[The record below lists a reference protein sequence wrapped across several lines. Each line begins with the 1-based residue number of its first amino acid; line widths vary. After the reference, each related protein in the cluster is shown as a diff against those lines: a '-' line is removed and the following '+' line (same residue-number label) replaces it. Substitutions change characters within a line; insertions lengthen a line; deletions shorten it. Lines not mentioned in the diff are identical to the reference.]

1 MTRRAAVSALLC
13 WFGLLPLRVS
23 PSCFAANEYA
33 PPSELIVSTASLDGR
48 WVAAY
53 ASDGTLLLWETG
65 THHRRNLISDYKFS
79 LGPDG
84 LAFTP
89 NSSSLVVGDAN
100 GLIQW
105 LEIPSGKV
113 LRKMQDKAWVDAF
126 AFSADGSRLAARHHK
141 GITIWDMKTGMELKY
156 LPEESPFTAVALNHD
171 GSVLVTGTE
180 DGKIRMLDLL
190 HDRQIATM
198 ELEPGDWVNC
208 FEIDEPSQ
216 KLISAQGHND
226 ISIWDT
232 PISKKVRVLQGHE
245 DQVDSVRLLPQSHTL
260 VSVADDGTLKTW
272 DYASGALLST
282 WSITPGFVTANGDRL
297 MSLDPK
303 TRHRIY
309 IWSIASRKRLQVLSY
324 RSPQKT
330 TK

>member
-1 MTRRAAVSALLC
+1 MRGVIRSRSGDGHAEFRCGRFPNRCNPRLRRSVEDTFGSLGAPLAHWAAAQCQISVVGQFPVIQLIGTWATAGSGGLSTPSQKTRYLSYSLRWCAMTRRAAVSALLC
-13 WFGLLPLRVS
+13 WFGLLLLRVS

-126 AFSADGSRLAARHHK
+126 AFSADGSRLAAWHHK

-180 DGKIRMLDLL
+180 DGKIRKLDLL

-198 ELEPGDWVNC
+198 ELEPGRLGQLLRDRR
-208 FEIDEPSQ
+208 
-216 KLISAQGHND
+216 
-226 ISIWDT
+226 
-232 PISKKVRVLQGHE
+232 SKSEAHFR
-245 DQVDSVRLLPQSHTL
+245 
-260 VSVADDGTLKTW
+260 AGT
-272 DYASGALLST
+272 
-282 WSITPGFVTANGDRL
+282 
-297 MSLDPK
+297 
-303 TRHRIY
+303 
-309 IWSIASRKRLQVLSY
+309 Q
-324 RSPQKT
+324 
-330 TK
+330 